1 MRKEAGS
8 VLYLKRFL
16 REFNKKY
23 KKGYDR
29 KKLMQ
34 EIDNFVRYNKR
45 WHRPDVF
52 NREFISS
59 LEGDMKRWAQYSFE
73 KASEDELI
81 AAGVGA
87 FVISKLTGLL

>member
-1 MRKEAGS
+1 MNKEAGS
-8 VLYLKRFL
+8 VVYLKRFL

-29 KKLMQ
+29 SKLKQ
-34 EIDNFVRYNKR
+34 EIDSFVRQNKR

-52 NREFISS
+52 NREFISA

-73 KASEDELI
+73 KASEEGLI
-81 AAGVGA
+81 STGVGA
-87 FVISKLTGLL
+87 LVARKLVGLL